1 MFNEKLIKK
10 YQSLKT
16 PFYYYD
22 ATLLRKT
29 LEELKHQS
37 SKRNYIVHYAV
48 KANSNR
54 KILKIIK
61 EFGLGADCV
70 SGNEILRSIE
80 CGFNGDDIVFA
91 GVGKSDEEIIT
102 GLKHNIFSFNVE
114 SVQELEV
121 IDSITESIGA
131 KANIALRIN
140 PNLDAKTHS
149 YITTG
154 IEENKFGINQ
164 VDLPLIIEKL
174 PFYNNIKLTG
184 LHFHVGSQVNDLN
197 VFKNL
202 CTRINEVQR
211 WFNDHNIEFEH
222 INTGGGLGVDYENPD
237 ANPVPDFNSFFSV
250 FDKFLDLKSTQ
261 HLHFE
266 LGRTIIAQ
274 SGSLISKVLYIKE
287 GVNTNFIILDAG
299 MTELIRP
306 ALYQS
311 YHKIENLSSNGIK
324 KRYDVVG
331 PICETSDTFGKSV
344 LLPETKRGDLIAIR
358 SAGAYGEVMSSQ
370 YNLRPEIMSY
380 LLD

>member
-1 MFNEKLIKK
+1 MRHEKLIKK
-10 YQSLKT
+10 FQTLKT

-22 ATLLRKT
+22 VALLRKT

-48 KANSNR
+48 KANSNK
-54 KILKIIK
+54 KILKIVK
-61 EFGLGADCV
+61 EFGLGTDCV

-102 GLKHNIFSFNVE
+102 GLKHCIFSFNVE
-114 SVQELEV
+114 SVQELE
-121 IDSITESIGA
+121 IINSIAESMGI

-154 IEENKFGINQ
+154 IKENKFGINQ
-164 VDLPLIIEKL
+164 ADLSLVVEKL
-174 PFYNNIKLTG
+174 SFYKNIKLNG

-202 CTRINEVQR
+202 CTKINEVQK
-211 WFNDHNIEFEH
+211 WFNNHNIEFDY

-237 ANPVPDFNSFFSV
+237 ENPIPDFNSFFSV
-250 FDKFLDLKSTQ
+250 FAKFLEMKSTQ

-266 LGRTIIAQ
+266 LGRTLVAQ
-274 SGSLISKVLYIKE
+274 SGLLVSKVLYIKE
-287 GVNTNFIILDAG
+287 GANTNFVIIDAG

-311 YHKIENLSSNGIK
+311 YHKIENLLSNGIK

-358 SAGAYGEVMSSQ
+358 TVGAYGEVMSSR
-370 YNLRPEIMSY
+370 YNLRPEIKSY
-380 LLD
+380 FLE

>member
-1 MFNEKLIKK
+1 MRHEKLIKK
-10 YQSLKT
+10 FQTLKT

-22 ATLLRKT
+22 VALLRKT

-48 KANSNR
+48 KANSNK
-54 KILKIIK
+54 KILKIVK
-61 EFGLGADCV
+61 EFGLGTDCV

-102 GLKHNIFSFNVE
+102 GLKHCIFSFNVE
-114 SVQELEV
+114 SVQELE
-121 IDSITESIGA
+121 IINSIAESMGI

-154 IEENKFGINQ
+154 IKENKFGINQ
-164 VDLPLIIEKL
+164 ADLSLVVEKL
-174 PFYNNIKLTG
+174 SFYKNIKLNG

-202 CTRINEVQR
+202 CTKINEVQK
-211 WFNDHNIEFEH
+211 WFNNHNIEFDY

-237 ANPVPDFNSFFSV
+237 ENPIPDFNSFFSV
-250 FDKFLDLKSTQ
+250 FAKFLEMKSTQ

-266 LGRTIIAQ
+266 LGRTLVAQ
-274 SGSLISKVLYIKE
+274 SGLLVSKVLYIKE
-287 GVNTNFIILDAG
+287 GANTNFVIIDAG

-311 YHKIENLSSNGIK
+311 YHKIENLLSNGIK

-344 LLPETKRGDLIAIR
+344 LLPETKRGNLIAIR
-358 SAGAYGEVMSSQ
+358 TVGA
-370 YNLRPEIMSY
+370 
-380 LLD
+380 